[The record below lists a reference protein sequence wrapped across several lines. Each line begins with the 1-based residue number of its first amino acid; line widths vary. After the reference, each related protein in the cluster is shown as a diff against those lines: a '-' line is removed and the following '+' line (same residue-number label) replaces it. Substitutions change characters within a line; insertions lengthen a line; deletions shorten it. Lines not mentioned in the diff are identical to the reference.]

1 MMIDRLGGI
10 DPLKNVQNTHKTQR
24 AKEAAQPD
32 SITVSEEAR
41 ERAEVFYAMEAAGSA
56 PDVRSERVAEVMEKI
71 KDPGYIDDAVVN
83 LVADRILDVFGV

>member
-1 MMIDRLGGI
+1 MIDRLGGI

-24 AKEAAQPD
+24 AKEVAQPD
-32 SITVSEEAR
+32 SITVSKEAR
-41 ERAEVFYAMEAAGSA
+41 ERAEVLYAMEAAGSA

-71 KDPGYIDDAVVN
+71 KDPAYVNDAVVN